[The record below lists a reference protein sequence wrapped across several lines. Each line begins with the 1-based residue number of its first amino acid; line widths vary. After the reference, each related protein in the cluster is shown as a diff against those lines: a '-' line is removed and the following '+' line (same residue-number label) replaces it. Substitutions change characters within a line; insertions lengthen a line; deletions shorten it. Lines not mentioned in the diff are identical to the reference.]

1 MRFLFFFIKNKWTA
15 REWKSNYVFS
25 KIIHRKL
32 FHKSHQLIIPNLT
45 KKKKKKKVETT
56 IQNIFLK

>member
-45 KKKKKKKVETT
+45 KKKKKKVETT